1 MKLAV
6 SLILALALVF
16 TGAPRSSWID
26 AGDQIV
32 THTGDAQPWTL
43 REVMESCIDDRITAA
58 MVLASQPSAFHCCP
72 LTGPL
77 IHRSAEE
84 ANSIKAHLRIYK
96 LNAAFLI

>member
-6 SLILALALVF
+6 SFLLAVALFF

-32 THTGDAQPWTL
+32 AHAGDAKPWTL
-43 REVMESCIDDRITAA
+43 REAMESCIDDRIIAFF
-58 MVLASQPSAFHCCP
+58 ASEPSAFHCWP
-72 LTGPL
+72 LTSPL
-77 IHRSAEE
+77 IHRSVKRT
-84 ANSIKAHLRIYK
+84 NSIKAGLRIYK

>member
-1 MKLAV
+1 MKFAMSLLLAV
-6 SLILALALVF
+6 ALLF

-32 THTGDAQPWTL
+32 AHAGDAKPWTL
-43 REVMESCIDDRITAA
+43 REAMESCIDDRI
-58 MVLASQPSAFHCCP
+58 LASFASEPSALHYWP

-77 IHRSAEE
+77 IHPSVKRT
-84 ANSIKAHLRIYK
+84 NSIKAGLRIYK